1 MKVKSGITI
10 FGGAIFVP
18 VLFLGFLQIGS
29 DHGVFRSLPIHL
41 ILSLVMVVSSVIF
54 WHYAVRGF
62 AVSGSF
68 RTLVIA
74 LGLLYAGVGF
84 LSHGLLSTF
93 EVYEVNVGRSGWYEH
108 LAGLVLAIVLL
119 LAVGFSERFVKQGK
133 RRSTIAAAAF
143 LLTTAIVT
151 SIIFVNTAL
160 QLGITVGSTVGQ
172 WTPLGRF
179 MHVATIMFFTV
190 AAIRYLYGAFLIR
203 SEIALAFGTGI
214 VLFAMAELTSGISVQ
229 EYDPAF
235 WVAHLWYATGFLAF
249 IWGGYASNDGHH
261 EGDLSPSS
269 GRAIPTK

>member
-18 VLFLGFLQIGS
+18 VLILGFLQIGS
-29 DHGVFRSLPIHL
+29 AYGVFRSSPIHL

-54 WHYAVRGF
+54 WHYAVQGF
-62 AVSGSF
+62 AVTGSF

-84 LSHGLLSTF
+84 LSHGLLSSF
-93 EVYEVNVGRSGWYEH
+93 EVYAVNADRAQWYTH
-108 LAGLVLAIVLL
+108 LASIVLATVLL
-119 LAVGFSERFVKQGK
+119 LAVGFAERFVKEKK

-143 LLTTAIVT
+143 LLIVAIIT
-151 SIIFVNTAL
+151 SIVFVNAGL
-160 QLGITVGSTVGQ
+160 GLGITVGSTVGL
-172 WTPLGRF
+172 WAPLGRF
-179 MHVATIMFFTV
+179 IHIATIMFFTV

-214 VLFAMAELTSGISVQ
+214 VLFAMAELTAGASIQ

-249 IWGGYASNDGHH
+249 IWGGYASNESHR
-261 EGDLSPSS
+261 EADLSPKS